1 MAQDAGRS
9 CRKVNGT
16 FPHSGKACG
25 MHNVSAPRRERPAQI
40 RPLSRRC
47 HRSARLLIMVEGMML
62 PKSLG
67 PADVNIQAA
76 PNL

>member
-1 MAQDAGRS
+1 
-9 CRKVNGT
+9 
-16 FPHSGKACG
+16 

-62 PKSLG
+62 PKGLG

>member
-1 MAQDAGRS
+1 
-9 CRKVNGT
+9 
-16 FPHSGKACG
+16 
-25 MHNVSAPRRERPAQI
+25 
-40 RPLSRRC
+40 
-47 HRSARLLIMVEGMML
+47 MVEGMML